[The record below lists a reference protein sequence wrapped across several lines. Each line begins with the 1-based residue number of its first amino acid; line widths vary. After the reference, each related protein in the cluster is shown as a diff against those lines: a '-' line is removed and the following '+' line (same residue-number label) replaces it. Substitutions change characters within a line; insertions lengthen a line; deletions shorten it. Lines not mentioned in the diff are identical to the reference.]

1 MYWDTDS
8 LDLVRQGFG
17 LRHRRRLDR
26 PEHPGIW
33 TLKTPGHADG
43 DRMVRGEHELA
54 AAGGAPPPALL
65 ARIPADVPAAALHPV
80 ALLRATRRV
89 LTLGEA
95 SAQAGG
101 RAIVEVM
108 DDTVEVAAPDGS
120 VADRFRELE
129 VEIQD
134 GGTSWPTGWRPGSAR
149 PGRGHPRAARSTAGR
164 CVPSATRS
172 ERTPTSDPAAAPDE
186 RSAPDPG
193 RGSGRAVSPGPGQL
207 RTAVSSGPRSAP
219 GPGQLRTPV
228 SSGPRPGLSAPSD
241 GPSAPRRPPPAGR
254 AAP

>member
-1 MYWDTDS
+1 MRPGALAHNRPVAGEVEREIKLSASPGYVLPDLSDLGDGVVGDSGAEPQETTYWDTDS

-54 AAGGAPPPALL
+54 AAGGAPPAALL
-65 ARIPADVPAAALHPV
+65 ALAPADVPPAALHPV
-80 ALLRATRRV
+80 ALLRASRRV

-95 SAQAGG
+95 GAEAGG

-134 GGTSWPTGWRPGSAR
+134 GGDQLADRV
-149 PGRGHPRAARSTAGR
+149 AARLREAGAGPPESSSKYRRALRALGHEIGADTA
-164 CVPSATRS
+164 
-172 ERTPTSDPAAAPDE
+172 
-186 RSAPDPG
+186 
-193 RGSGRAVSPGPGQL
+193 L
-207 RTAVSSGPRSAP
+207 
-219 GPGQLRTPV
+219 
-228 SSGPRPGLSAPSD
+228 
-241 GPSAPRRPPPAGR
+241 
-254 AAP
+254 